1 MDEADKQRTLVD
13 LLGIMRDCHQIGD
26 WESKKLAEAQYM
38 ALIGGKAPEDRKAK
52 PTDEDIEAMTQRF
65 LSWELP
71 EGFNPDGGIR
81 FESVTNEGTEF
92 EYHYKPYGTNLFD
105 HTQAK
110 QMVRHILGM
119 NQ

>member
-71 EGFNPDGGIR
+71 RNFNPDNGITFR
-81 FESVTNEGTEF
+81 PVVNEGTEF
-92 EYHYKPYGTNLFD
+92 EHRYKPIGTNLLD

-110 QMVRHILGM
+110 QMIHYVLGRD
-119 NQ
+119 Q